1 MPWNVS
7 KRKHSFL
14 ACEGRSSA
22 QDTLSSSYTKLV
34 QIISLQVTLL
44 QWTANSHWRRNKD
57 QSILLHTLGHYLER
71 AVLLCPKFLLSGQ
84 IIPPANPCAEAA
96 QCVSWC
102 SLCWLPP
109 LPLLPLSFAAVF
121 ADDCA
126 GDALQIQ
133 ASICGAVAGGGL
145 AGTFEYLGSKSPS
158 QAGGRGML
166 QKCAG
171 VVLPLPVRVSQP

>member
-1 MPWNVS
+1 M
-7 KRKHSFL
+7 
-14 ACEGRSSA
+14 
-22 QDTLSSSYTKLV
+22 
-34 QIISLQVTLL
+34 
-44 QWTANSHWRRNKD
+44 
-57 QSILLHTLGHYLER
+57 
-71 AVLLCPKFLLSGQ
+71 
-84 IIPPANPCAEAA
+84 
-96 QCVSWC
+96 
-102 SLCWLPP
+102 
-109 LPLLPLSFAAVF
+109 F

-133 ASICGAVAGGGL
+133 AGGGL